1 MEWYYSREYFNRRSK
16 IRRKSP
22 WSNSRWG
29 NMVAMYNFTYFISHL
44 NKRRWRTKKQRTRML
59 RREKNS
65 ELKSFSLLST
75 ADFFLL
81 SSTSKQNECSF
92 RELNLYMSHTERKK
106 KRIFLTFFFPIIVLI
121 NSKSFL
127 FFFLLIFCQNW
138 IDRCMRN
145 LITYFNSKYN
155 FVDDRRHMQGVPLSV
170 Y

>member
-1 MEWYYSREYFNRRSK
+1 MEWYYSREYFN
-16 IRRKSP
+16 RRKSP

-59 RREKNS
+59 KREKRIVS
-65 ELKSFSLLST
+65 SRHFHCCRRLIFFSF
-75 ADFFLL
+75 L

-92 RELNLYMSHTERKK
+92 RELNLYMSHTERKKK

-138 IDRCMRN
+138 IDRCLCN

-155 FVDDRRHMQGVPLSV
+155 FVDDRRHMQGVALSV